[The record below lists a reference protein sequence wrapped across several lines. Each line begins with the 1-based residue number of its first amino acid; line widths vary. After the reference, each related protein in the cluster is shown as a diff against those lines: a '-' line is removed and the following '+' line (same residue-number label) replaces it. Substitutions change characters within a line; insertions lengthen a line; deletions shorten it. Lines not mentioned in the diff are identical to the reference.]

1 MTAAQDRY
9 LRLLLA
15 LALIATVTYEVFGW
29 AWLTLFPA
37 PGLLLAGAAAF
48 LATAVGR
55 AEAAGPAVRSAVL
68 RLLAPF
74 WLFAA
79 AAVPVMLALGWK
91 WSEDLGSAP
100 FDVGTAWLWL
110 LPVSDPPVSTPGLPW
125 TTTLWFVRAL
135 FWFLVLSPALLWIAR
150 RWPLRL
156 AVLPVVAM
164 LLISVGLLNVYGRVH
179 DVLVGLCVYAC
190 CWLLGF
196 GYADGRLGRYPLV
209 PAVVAG
215 AAAIVAGVWCWRIQ
229 AEEYAAE
236 SLTDV
241 PLATLLVSTGAI
253 LVLLR
258 VEPAYR
264 SLGELRRTN
273 AVLKFLTDR
282 MVTVVLW
289 VGPAIVVTPL
299 VLDATGAYRA
309 GDRWEP
315 VLDLTGTWVL
325 VLTLVVLL
333 GWAER
338 PMSLPLR
345 RRRVASRRRDYV
357 FEGNVVV
364 EGNVVLEGN
373 VAADHQAV
381 DERA

>member
-37 PGLLLAGAAAF
+37 PGLLLAGAAAI

-74 WLFAA
+74 WMFAA

-125 TTTLWFVRAL
+125 TTMLWFVRAL
-135 FWFLVLSPALLWIAR
+135 LWFLVLSPALLWIAR

-156 AVLPVVAM
+156 ALLPVVAM
-164 LLISVGLLNVYGRVH
+164 LLISSGLLNVYGRVH
-179 DVLVGLCVYAC
+179 DVLVGVCVYAC

-196 GYADGRLGRYPLV
+196 AYADGRLGRYPV
-209 PAVVAG
+209 IPAVVVGVAAMAAG
-215 AAAIVAGVWCWRIQ
+215 LWCWRIQ

-289 VGPAIVVTPL
+289 AGPAVMVTPFL
-299 VLDATGAYRA
+299 LDSIGAYGA
-309 GDRWEP
+309 DDRWEP
-315 VLDLTGTWVL
+315 LMEVGATWMVILTVA
-325 VLTLVVLL
+325 VVL

-338 PMSLPLR
+338 SLWSR
-345 RRRVASRRRDYV
+345 RRRGVPSRDFV
-357 FEGNVVV
+357 FEGNVAAAL
-364 EGNVVLEGN
+364 G
-373 VAADHQAV
+373 AAD
-381 DERA
+381 DRA